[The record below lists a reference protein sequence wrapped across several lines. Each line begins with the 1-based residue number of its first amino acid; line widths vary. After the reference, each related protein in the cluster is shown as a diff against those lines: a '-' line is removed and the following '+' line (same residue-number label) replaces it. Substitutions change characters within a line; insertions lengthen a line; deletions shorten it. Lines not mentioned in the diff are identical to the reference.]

1 MARRVCIWALMLSC
15 EVTVDAMRG
24 LTEEYMKL
32 HPAVVRGL
40 RILALLGAVCAVQS
54 AGADDRTIKVV
65 MDYARLVRLPDGA
78 QTLVIGNPLVADV
91 SMVKDQLFVVTGKS
105 FGTTN
110 LIVLDRSGQ
119 QVGESIVTVVPAS
132 DKVLVQRGSHRES
145 LSCYPKC
152 VPTVELGDD
161 SAYAQSVIGSI
172 KTHESALNSK

>member
-1 MARRVCIWALMLSC
+1 MLSFSEKC
-15 EVTVDAMRG
+15 RRMVV
-24 LTEEYMKL
+24 TEEYMTI
-32 HPAVVRGL
+32 HPTVTRGL
-40 RILALLGAVCAVQS
+40 RMLALLGGICVAAQP
-54 AGADDRTIKVV
+54 GLADDRTIRVV

-132 DKVLVQRGSHRES
+132 DKVLVQRGPHRES

-161 SAYAQSVIGSI
+161 TAYAGSVIGSI
-172 KTHESALNSK
+172 KAHEAAMNSK